1 MTEINLETLNALIEK
16 GKELK
21 ALLNETPEILEYL
34 RLTDKLNGEKNI
46 LPIVSDRLIR
56 AGEAAEVLGVN
67 SQTIGRYAREG
78 ILTPFK
84 VDGSN
89 QNKFWLSEVKAIAKK
104 AV

>member
-1 MTEINLETLNALIEK
+1 MTEISLETLNALIEK

-21 ALLNETPEILEYL
+21 ALLKETPEILEYL

-67 SQTIGRYAREG
+67 SATICRYAREG

-89 QNKFWLSEVKAIAKK
+89 QNKFWLSQVKAIARK
-104 AV
+104 AG